1 MRTPR
6 ALVPLLLLGPLL
18 LLAACGGGPSPAAWA
33 TSVCAAL
40 TPWRSEIGS
49 LTQRAQAQMDAAT
62 TPAQAKENLVRLLAG
77 AEQASETAR
86 SLVAEAGV
94 PDVDGGEA
102 VAHSFVESLRAA
114 RDAYGKAKTTVE
126 GLSTGDAKAFY
137 DGVIAAMTTLTDE
150 YGESALDTGKLRST
164 ELQRAFDEVPECR

>member
-6 ALVPLLLLGPLL
+6 ALLPLLLLGLL
-18 LLAACGGGPSPAAWA
+18 LGACAGGPSPHAWA

-62 TPAQAKENLVRLLAG
+62 TPRQAKENLVRLLGG
-77 AEQASETAR
+77 AERASEAAR
-86 SLVAEAGV
+86 AQVSAAGV

-102 VAHSFVESLRAA
+102 VANSFVESLGTA
-114 RDAYGKAKTTVE
+114 RDAYGKARTTVE

-137 DGVIAAMTTLTDE
+137 DGVIAAMATLTEE
-150 YGESALDTGKLRST
+150 YGKSALDTGKLRSP